1 MVKFIHSADLHLDSP
16 FKSRSKMPSSLFEV
30 LMESTYNSVTR
41 MMDFAIEEKVDFI
54 IIAGDVFDQANR
66 TLKSEIFMKRQFE
79 RLKESGI
86 FAYVIHGNH
95 DPLTDGFKT
104 SWPDNVTV
112 FKENVETFEMVSAK
126 GERVSLHG
134 FSYYLDDSYENK
146 LDDYPVNTMNQG
158 IHIGILHGTYAK
170 SRYSQ
175 ERYTE
180 FNLEVLNDKLYHY
193 WALGHIHQRDQL
205 SDLPPIHY
213 SGNIQGRHKNEYGEK
228 GFLLVEGD
236 DVYLDT
242 RFVPVQELI
251 FAEYQLEIDSLNKQ
265 DVYQTIVEF
274 KHRLREKGRHI
285 IQLNLV
291 YDGEETISDADFTEV
306 IELLKEDEREI
317 RQFIWIDELHLKY
330 MNQDNIALLNDI
342 KTSYSSN
349 SELFKEAVNAL
360 YMDPRLNRHLGPV
373 QDIEQEELLKEGE
386 ERLKMLMRK

>member
-16 FKSRSKMPSSLFEV
+16 FKSRSKMPSSIFEV
-30 LMESTYNSVTR
+30 LMESTYNSVIR

-79 RLKESGI
+79 RLKEAGI

-112 FKENVETFEMVSAK
+112 FKENVETFEMVSGK
-126 GERVSLHG
+126 GERIFLHG

-146 LDDYPVNTMNQG
+146 LDYYPVNTMNQG

-170 SRYSQ
+170 SRYIQ

-236 DVYLDT
+236 DVYLNT
-242 RFVPVQELI
+242 RFVAVQELI
-251 FAEYQLEIDSLNKQ
+251 FAEYQLEVDSLNKQ
-265 DVYQTIVEF
+265 DLYQSIVEF

-285 IQLNLV
+285 IQLELV
-291 YDGEETISDADFTEV
+291 YDGEDTISDTDFTEV
-306 IELLKEDEREI
+306 IELLKEDERDI

-342 KTSYSSN
+342 KASYSSN
-349 SELFKEAVNAL
+349 RELFKDAVNAL
-360 YMDPRLNRHLGPV
+360 YMDPRLNRYLGSV

>member
-16 FKSRSKMPSSLFEV
+16 FKSRSKMPSGLFEV
-30 LMESTYNSVTR
+30 LMESTYNSVAR
-41 MMDFAIEEKVDFI
+41 MMDTAIEEKVDFI

-79 RLKESGI
+79 RLKEAGI

-112 FKENVETFEMVSAK
+112 FKENVETYEMVSAK
-126 GERVSLHG
+126 GEKVSLHG

-146 LDDYPVNTMNQG
+146 LDDYPINSMNQG

-213 SGNIQGRHKNEYGEK
+213 SGNIQGRHKNEHGEK

-236 DVYLDT
+236 DVYLNT
-242 RFVPVQELI
+242 RFVAVQEII

-265 DVYQTIVEF
+265 DIYQAIVEF

-285 IQLNLV
+285 IQLDLI
-291 YDGEETISDADFTEV
+291 YDGEDTIADADFTEV
-306 IELLKEDEREI
+306 IELLKEDERDI
-317 RQFIWIDELHLKY
+317 RQFIWIDALHLKY

-342 KTSYSSN
+342 KASYSSN
-349 SELFKEAVNAL
+349 RELFKEAVNAL
-360 YMDPRLNRHLGPV
+360 YMDPRLNRYLGPV
-373 QDIEQEELLKEGE
+373 QDIAQEELLKEGE